1 MARSKRLRRSILLE
15 ERMIELLPRLRIE
28 QVRVGTL
35 LGAEAATGRQTRDV
49 DEDDA
54 AFEAYNRRLA
64 DIYAHEH
71 PRATGT
77 DPR

>member
-1 MARSKRLRRSILLE
+1 MAVVALVLALQVVRGQRR
-15 ERMIELLPRLRIE
+15 MDNPRWIE

-35 LGAEAATGRQTRDV
+35 LGADAGTGRQTRDV

-64 DIYAHEH
+64 EMDAREH

-77 DPR
+77 DPS